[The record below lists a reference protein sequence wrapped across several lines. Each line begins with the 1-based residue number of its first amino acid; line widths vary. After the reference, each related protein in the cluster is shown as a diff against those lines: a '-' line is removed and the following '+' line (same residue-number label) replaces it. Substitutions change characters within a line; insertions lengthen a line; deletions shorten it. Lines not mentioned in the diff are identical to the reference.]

1 MPSSDGHNRTSRPI
15 RILHVLGCMDR
26 GGVETWLMQIL
37 RHIDRSR
44 FQMDFLVH
52 TARPGAYDDEIQ
64 SLGSRIIP
72 CLGAR
77 QPWTYAINL
86 MHHLKHDGPY
96 DIVHSHVDAFSGYVL
111 MLARRAGV
119 AQCIAHSHSNT
130 MRQRKL
136 AHTARRVYLKVTDGA
151 IRRHATLGLAAGPQA
166 AEALFGAGWVEH
178 PRRRLLYYGCDL
190 GVFRG
195 QIDANEVRAEFGI
208 EPGEIVVGHVGRF
221 SEPKNHGFFIDV
233 AAEVARLEPRSRFL
247 LVGEGE
253 LRPFIEQKIRA
264 SGLSSRFV
272 LTGARDDVA
281 RLMLGAM
288 DVLLFPSLW
297 EGLPMTLIE
306 SQAACLP
313 FVGSLAVPEE
323 GVVVPWLTRRL
334 DLDEPVFHWAQ
345 AVLDAARLRGQV
357 DPLRALELMEESP
370 FTVAKSVSALAEVYE
385 SLADP
390 PIANAA

>member
-1 MPSSDGHNRTSRPI
+1 MPSSDEQNRANRPI

-52 TARPGAYDDEIQ
+52 TARPGAYDEEIE
-64 SLGSRIIP
+64 SLGSRVIP

-77 QPWTYAINL
+77 RPWTYAANFMRQIAAY
-86 MHHLKHDGPY
+86 GPY
-96 DIVHSHVDAFSGYVL
+96 DIAHSHVDAFSGYVL
-111 MLARRAGV
+111 MLAQRAGV
-119 AQCIAHSHSNT
+119 AQRIAHSHSNT
-130 MRQRKL
+130 MRQRKV
-136 AHTARRVYLKVTDGA
+136 AHTARRVYLKVTDEA
-151 IRRHATLGLAAGPQA
+151 IRRYATLGLAAGPQA
-166 AEALFGAGWVEH
+166 AEALFGPQWSEH
-178 PRRRLLYYGCDL
+178 PQRKLLYYGCDL
-190 GVFRG
+190 QVFRG
-195 QIDANEVRAEFGI
+195 DIRANDVRAEFGI

-221 SEPKNHGFFIDV
+221 CEPKNHGFFIDV

-247 LVGEGE
+247 LVGDGP
-253 LRPFIEQKIRA
+253 LRPFIEQKIQA
-264 SGLSSRFV
+264 SGLSSRFI
-272 LTGARDDVA
+272 LAGTRDDVA

-306 SQAACLP
+306 SQAASLP

-334 DLDEPVFHWAQ
+334 DLDEPVFHWAR
-345 AVLDAARLRGQV
+345 AVLDAACLRTQV
-357 DPLRALELMEESP
+357 DPLRALQLMQASP
-370 FTVAKSVSALAEVYE
+370 FTVGKSVTALEEVYE
-385 SLADP
+385 SLVDLS
-390 PIANAA
+390 IAKAA